1 MTEGAAM
8 NVVAVLSFL
17 GATDTAATTAQSVA
31 ITLGYLGLAG
41 TGITTL
47 GVIIAAVINNR
58 RERKGSGEA
67 GVELTLRERI
77 VLKEEKIQDL
87 TDRNHYLRNE
97 NEDLTRKNDDLTYEN
112 QQLHE
117 ELASLRGSP
126 DHVDRR

>member
-1 MTEGAAM
+1 MDVTLMMGFLQVTEKAA
-8 NVVAVLSFL
+8 
-17 GATDTAATTAQSVA
+17 TAQSVA

-41 TGITTL
+41 TALTTL

-77 VLKEEKIQDL
+77 VLKEEKIVDL
-87 TDRNHYLRNE
+87 TERNSHLRKE
-97 NEDLTRKNDDLTYEN
+97 NDELTQKNDDLEYEN
-112 QQLHE
+112 LQLHE
-117 ELASLRGSP
+117 ELRSLRGSP